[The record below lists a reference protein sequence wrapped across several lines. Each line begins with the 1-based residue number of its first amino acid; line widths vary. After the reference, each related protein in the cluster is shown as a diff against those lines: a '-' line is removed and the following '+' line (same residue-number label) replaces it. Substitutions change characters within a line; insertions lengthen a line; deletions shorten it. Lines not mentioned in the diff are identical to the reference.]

1 MPGFVKSCQ
10 EESSLTRSEGSF
22 VSVAVYLLL
31 TAKESEGDFQKSSGV
46 TDKNHEPPTKGRSKK
61 SSMPSRAGVKAA
73 VPDSPFCDIYM
84 CVYTFI
90 SFQCKHQTLFSM
102 LKL

>member
-84 CVYTFI
+84 CAHTFI

>member
-1 MPGFVKSCQ
+1 MKSCQ

-22 VSVAVYLLL
+22 GSVAVYLLL

-46 TDKNHEPPTKGRSKK
+46 TDKNHEPSTEGRSKK

-73 VPDSPFCDIYM
+73 VRPDSPFCDIYV
-84 CVYTFI
+84 CVCTHLFPFSASI
-90 SFQCKHQTLFSM
+90 KLLFST

>member
-46 TDKNHEPPTKGRSKK
+46 TDKNHEPPTKRRSKK

-73 VPDSPFCDIYM
+73 VPPTHLSVIYICVCTRLFPFSASI
-84 CVYTFI
+84 
-90 SFQCKHQTLFSM
+90 
-102 LKL
+102 KLYFLC